1 MTENEHPSAGLRRGI
16 RRTEERVP
24 VCLWRLVRRL
34 LPSLLVA
41 VVSGAV
47 VSGAVVGL
55 ATGEVRADTSVSFL
69 EDVIPVLTRY
79 GCNSGGCH
87 GKLAGQNGFRLS
99 LRGYAPEQDFE
110 WLVRESRGRRWNAA
124 APSESLLL
132 KKATGSSPH
141 GGGGRFDSAHPAAE
155 LLTRWIA
162 AGAPGPIADEPRVVK
177 LELTPAHTTP
187 ALGQSLPMR
196 TVAVYADGRR
206 RDVTWLTQFSAGDS
220 TVLDVSADGV
230 VQPLRAGESV
240 VRATFQGQ
248 VEIATFTMPY
258 PGTAAA
264 DWYAERRNAVD
275 QAIFDKLAALRIQ
288 PSPSCD
294 DSTFIRRAYIDT
306 IGTLPTA
313 DEVRAFLADTRSD
326 KRAQLV
332 EQLLG
337 RPEFVDYWALI
348 LGDLL
353 QNRKERDHDV
363 RGTKGVRSLHQW
375 LRTQL
380 AAGKNWGE
388 IATAIL
394 SVTGRSDERPE
405 VGYYI
410 VTVGEQPAEKSEIG
424 DSVAQAFLGSR
435 IGCARCH
442 NHPLE
447 RFTQDD
453 YYHFIGFFSRVAL
466 DRKRPEEAATELIIG
481 DNNLLN
487 LRRQLKQEG
496 DKLAMLQATNA
507 EEKKDAKAIEE
518 LQKRIA
524 DLNTQM
530 EKARLAPVAVRQPRT
545 GKELA
550 PQFLDRSPAALTA
563 GSDPRAALAKWLV
576 QPDNRLFSGAMV
588 NRLWR
593 HFMGIGL
600 VEPVDDLR
608 ATNPPSNQALWDLLN
623 REFVTNRYDL
633 KAIMRLIMNSR
644 AYQMSSETLS
654 TNATDTRFHS
664 HYYARRMP
672 AEVLLDGISQ
682 VTGLPESFPGYP
694 LGLRAIQVPDP
705 GADSYFL
712 GLFGRSERTT
722 ACACERSGEV
732 TLPQLLHLQNNDG
745 LLQKVRSA
753 DGLLAGLLKRE
764 SDAQK
769 VIEECYLI
777 TLGRFPAA
785 AEKTTLLGSLGGTA
799 AWATEAERNE
809 AFQDLLWA
817 LLNSKEFAFQH

>member
-1 MTENEHPSAGLRRGI
+1 
-16 RRTEERVP
+16 
-24 VCLWRLVRRL
+24 
-34 LPSLLVA
+34 
-41 VVSGAV
+41 
-47 VSGAVVGL
+47 
-55 ATGEVRADTSVSFL
+55 
-69 EDVIPVLTRY
+69 
-79 GCNSGGCH
+79 
-87 GKLAGQNGFRLS
+87 
-99 LRGYAPEQDFE
+99 
-110 WLVRESRGRRWNAA
+110 
-124 APSESLLL
+124 
-132 KKATGSSPH
+132 
-141 GGGGRFDSAHPAAE
+141 
-155 LLTRWIA
+155 
-162 AGAPGPIADEPRVVK
+162 
-177 LELTPAHTTP
+177 
-187 ALGQSLPMR
+187 
-196 TVAVYADGRR
+196 
-206 RDVTWLTQFSAGDS
+206 
-220 TVLDVSADGV
+220 
-230 VQPLRAGESV
+230 
-240 VRATFQGQ
+240 
-248 VEIATFTMPY
+248 
-258 PGTAAA
+258 
-264 DWYAERRNAVD
+264 
-275 QAIFDKLAALRIQ
+275 
-288 PSPSCD
+288 
-294 DSTFIRRAYIDT
+294 
-306 IGTLPTA
+306 
-313 DEVRAFLADTRSD
+313 
-326 KRAQLV
+326 
-332 EQLLG
+332 
-337 RPEFVDYWALI
+337 
-348 LGDLL
+348 
-353 QNRKERDHDV
+353 
-363 RGTKGVRSLHQW
+363 
-375 LRTQL
+375 
-380 AAGKNWGE
+380 
-388 IATAIL
+388 
-394 SVTGRSDERPE
+394 
-405 VGYYI
+405 
-410 VTVGEQPAEKSEIG
+410 
-424 DSVAQAFLGSR
+424 
-435 IGCARCH
+435 CH

-496 DKLAMLQATNA
+496 DKLAMLQATTA
-507 EEKKDAKAIEE
+507 EVKRDAKAIEE

-777 TLGRFPAA
+777 TLGRFPSA
-785 AEKTTLLGSLGGTA
+785 AEKTTLLGSLGGMA
-799 AWATEAERNE
+799 AGATEAERNE